1 MSLFTKLN
9 EYEGFT
15 NNEKAVI
22 DYILNN
28 PKKVINLSVDELAKA
43 TYSST
48 ACIVRLAKKLGMKG
62 YSEFKIKLASELN
75 SLIIDEK
82 RIEINMPFEPDI
94 KEEEIPQRFLKM
106 YYQIIND
113 AYNSLDI
120 DQLKNVANLLY
131 RSDAITA
138 YGVGSSLLV
147 IQDFIVKCQ
156 KLRLP
161 IYCNTQIGFENVHRI
176 KTAKNPMALI
186 VSNDASSVRI
196 KNWIFENV
204 NLNIPVILI
213 TSNEK
218 SPLIKLCKQV
228 VILNHGENEVIKQGA
243 FASKL
248 SMTFTLDNLYMLLF
262 MKEYET
268 NINYIHHFENTVLK
282 KRIQRNKDHFC
293 SKVTLFEDK

>member
-1 MSLFTKLN
+1 MSLFNKLN
-9 EYEGFT
+9 EYQDFT
-15 NNEKAVI
+15 HNEKNVI
-22 DYILNN
+22 DYILKN
-28 PKKVINLSVDELAKA
+28 PKKVISLSVDELAKA

-82 RIEINMPFEPDI
+82 RIEINMPFDSNT
-94 KEEEIPQRFLKM
+94 KEEDIPQMFFKM

-113 AYNSLDI
+113 VYNSLDI

-147 IQDFIVKCQ
+147 IQDFIIKCQ

-161 IYCNTQIGFENVHRI
+161 IYCNTQIGFENVHRV
-176 KTAKNPMALI
+176 KNAKNPMALI
-186 VSNDASSVRI
+186 VSNSASSMRI
-196 KNWIFENV
+196 KNWVFENV

-218 SPLIKLCKQV
+218 SPLIKLCKQAIV
-228 VILNHGENEVIKQGA
+228 LNHGENDVVKQGS

-248 SMTFTLDNLYMLLF
+248 SMTFALDNIYMLLF

-268 NINYIHHFENTVLK
+268 NTNYIHHFENTVLK
-282 KRIQRNKDHFC
+282 ERVERNKKHFLNK
-293 SKVTLFEDK
+293 SALFKEK